1 MRENESIRLRVKTQM
16 RGKVLKMERTT
27 NLFYLNDEKQ
37 KEKRREQMQLFSGRW
52 LHKFNCNFNGF

>member
-37 KEKRREQMQLFSGRW
+37 KEKRREQMQLFSER
-52 LHKFNCNFNGF
+52 